1 MKFCVFLGSSSG
13 CDVQYAAAARKLGNH
28 LALSGIGLVYGGAS
42 IGLMGELARSC
53 TDAGGD
59 VIGIIPERI
68 AEIEMKAE
76 FISELI
82 YVDTLAEREEL
93 MFQYSDG
100 FIAIPG
106 GVGTLE
112 EIFTVST
119 WNALKYHDK
128 PLGMLN
134 TNRYYDGLLDFLKFQ
149 SEQGFVSQN
158 WIDSL
163 IVDERVTRLV
173 ERMVRAC
180 SSDDQDAESNPRRR
194 AASSAQS

>member
-1 MKFCVFLGSSSG
+1 
-13 CDVQYAAAARKLGNH
+13 
-28 LALSGIGLVYGGAS
+28 
-42 IGLMGELARSC
+42 
-53 TDAGGD
+53 
-59 VIGIIPERI
+59 
-68 AEIEMKAE
+68 
-76 FISELI
+76 
-82 YVDTLAEREEL
+82 
-93 MFQYSDG
+93 MFQYSNG

-194 AASSAQS
+194 AASSAQI

>member
-13 CDVQYAAAARKLGNH
+13 CDVQYASAARKLGCL

-53 TDAGGD
+53 TDAGGE
-59 VIGIIPERI
+59 VIGVIPERI

-76 FISELI
+76 FISQLI

-112 EIFTVST
+112 EFFTVST

-128 PLGMLN
+128 PLGLLN
-134 TNRYYDGLLDFLKFQ
+134 TNRYYDGLLDFIKFQ

-163 IVDERVTRLV
+163 IVEEQANILV

-180 SSDDQDAESNPRRR
+180 SSGDQDIHI
-194 AASSAQS
+194 